1 MKEGYDEGAFQD
13 TWDRCYNGIRQA
25 TIFMQNVDMND
36 KYKPEEI
43 VDLKA
48 QARFVRAYFYW
59 IWKNPIYLFCMV
71 IFPIVVVIFLHH
83 ADEGRSAYRHACG
96 HSRSGQLRHIAP
108 AGT

>member
-1 MKEGYDEGAFQD
+1 MKEGMTKVLQD

-48 QARFVRAYFYW
+48 QARFVELIFIGFFFVNMGR
-59 IWKNPIYLFCMV
+59 YL
-71 IFPIVVVIFLHH
+71 
-83 ADEGRSAYRHACG
+83 
-96 HSRSGQLRHIAP
+96 
-108 AGT
+108 